1 MTGRVPKKRSYTRRP
16 EASLLEG
23 VCESR
28 KPTRDR
34 SADSRNQP
42 SGGLLDASE
51 LRAAPELGLQEIEE
65 LYAER
70 ERLLSELE
78 KDC

>member
-1 MTGRVPKKRSYTRRP
+1 MEAERRREI
-16 EASLLEG
+16 EARIREI
-23 VCESR
+23 SR
-28 KPTRDR
+28 
-34 SADSRNQP
+34 QL
-42 SGGLLDASE
+42 GLLDASE
-51 LRAAPELGLQEIEE
+51 LTSGRAAPELGLEEIEE